1 MNSFKRSLNVSEL
14 NISKDI
20 SKIDT
25 NIYPSNKNIEYI
37 KEKNEKILSSNNTT
51 RLSLDNKNKKEN
63 KIINRTS
70 TIDNINSY
78 TLKTTFPLIL
88 TNIPKNKNIYNTTL
102 ENNKVMESS
111 YKKKNGKSNK
121 TNLSLAFLQK
131 ELFREKIRKNR
142 NHEINELAE
151 EIMRPTFLKTNNTLS
166 INNKHEKEIKKI
178 NLFKPIKTNKI
189 LIDINKNKK

>member
-1 MNSFKRSLNVSEL
+1 MKNRKNIINLKSKDSTKLINTNSKLEVKNFMNSFKRSLNVSEL

-70 TIDNINSY
+70 TI
-78 TLKTTFPLIL
+78 
-88 TNIPKNKNIYNTTL
+88 
-102 ENNKVMESS
+102 V
-111 YKKKNGKSNK
+111 KK
-121 TNLSLAFLQK
+121 
-131 ELFREKIRKNR
+131 FRK
-142 NHEINELAE
+142 
-151 EIMRPTFLKTNNTLS
+151 
-166 INNKHEKEIKKI
+166 
-178 NLFKPIKTNKI
+178 
-189 LIDINKNKK
+189 